1 MRRPGQIIIRA
12 EIFREG
18 RQYVALCP
26 ELTVSSCGD
35 TVEEARRSL
44 QEAVSLFL
52 EECARLGSLQHIL
65 SEAGFSHRHTAIPQ
79 WLSPQPIEIEPL
91 AIPLKHG

>member
-1 MRRPGQIIIRA
+1 MRTRQIVIRA

-26 ELTVSSCGD
+26 ELNVSSFGGSVAD
-35 TVEEARRSL
+35 ARRSL

-52 EECARLGSLQHIL
+52 EECARLGSLQHVL
-65 SEAGFSHRHTAIPQ
+65 EEAGFSHTTTAIPQ
-79 WLSPQPIEIEPL
+79 WLSPQPLEIEPL
-91 AIPLKHG
+91 AVALKHG

>member
-1 MRRPGQIIIRA
+1 MPTTQIVIRA

-26 ELTVSSCGD
+26 ELNVSSFGD
-35 TVEEARRSL
+35 SIDEARRSL

-52 EECARLGSLQHIL
+52 EECVRLGSLHHVL
-65 SEAGFSHRHTAIPQ
+65 EEAGFSQTKTTVPQ
-79 WLSPQPIEIEPL
+79 WLPPQPIEIEPL
-91 AIPLKHG
+91 AIPLRHG